1 VKITYIGHA
10 CFLIESKAASI
21 VMDPFVA
28 EVPYRFP
35 EVHADLVTV
44 SHEHD
49 DHNAVDRVLG
59 HPVAVRGPGAHHV
72 AGVAV
77 TGIASSHDASGGS
90 QRGQNTIFA
99 FTLDGLRLAHLG
111 DLGTPLDAAQREALR
126 HVQVLFLPVGGF
138 YTIDAATAA
147 GVVRQLPDVRLV
159 FPMHYRTV
167 AVPDWPIAPVDEF
180 LRTMDNARRIESPD
194 VVLTSAELPETL
206 EVWVLEPA

>member
-1 VKITYIGHA
+1 MKITYIGHA
-10 CFLIESKAASI
+10 CFLIESKAASV

-35 EVHADLVTV
+35 EVRADLVTV

-49 DHNAVDRVLG
+49 DHNAVERVSG

-72 AGVAV
+72 AGLEV

-90 QRGQNTIFA
+90 QRGQNTIFV
-99 FTLDGLRLAHLG
+99 FTLEGLRLAHMG
-111 DLGTPLDAAQREALR
+111 DLGARLDATQIAALR
-126 HVQVLFLPVGGF
+126 GVQVLFLPVGGT

-159 FPMHYRTV
+159 FPMHYRTERV
-167 AVPDWPIAPVDEF
+167 ADWPIAPVDEF
-180 LRTMDNARRIESPD
+180 LRTMDNVRRIESSD
-194 VVLTSAELPETL
+194 VVLTKAALPETL
-206 EVWVLEPA
+206 EVWVLEPT